1 MKKWF
6 FLFLLPVLC
15 FGQDQNNVQS
25 EVRHG
30 SLVLL
35 SWSVANMAGAGIGA
49 SQSEGSRLYF
59 HQMNG
64 YWNVINASL
73 ATATLLPSNKRTKAL
88 PQDELAMRY
97 RKIYLINAGLDIG
110 YMVAGGIM
118 QHRAQGANTD
128 RLTGFS
134 NGMILQGGFLF
145 VYDLWMAQRMRKW
158 TNNNSG
164 RLQVNPTFN
173 GLQLSYR
180 L

>member
-15 FGQDQNNVQS
+15 YGQDQNSVQS
-25 EVRHG
+25 EVRQG

-49 SQSEGSRLYF
+49 SQSDGSNLYF

-64 YWNVINASL
+64 YWNVINASI
-73 ATATLLPSNKRTKAL
+73 ATASLLPSNKRTK
-88 PQDELAMRY
+88 PFSQIELAARY

-110 YMVAGGIM
+110 YMVAGGVM

-128 RLTGFS
+128 RLAGFG

-158 TNNNSG
+158 TNNSSG
-164 RLQVNPTFN
+164 RLKVSPTVY
-173 GLQLSYR
+173 GLNLSFGF
-180 L
+180 

>member
-15 FGQDQNNVQS
+15 YGQDQNSVQR
-25 EVRHG
+25 EVRQG

-49 SQSEGSRLYF
+49 SQSDGSNLYF

-64 YWNVINASL
+64 YWNVINASI
-73 ATATLLPSNKRTKAL
+73 ATASLLPSNKRTK
-88 PQDELAMRY
+88 PFSQIELAARY
-97 RKIYLINAGLDIG
+97 RKVYLINAGLDIG
-110 YMVAGGIM
+110 YMVAGGVM
-118 QHRAQGANTD
+118 QNRAQRTNTD
-128 RLTGFS
+128 RMTGFG

-158 TNNNSG
+158 TNNSYG
-164 RLQVNPTFN
+164 RLQVSPTLN
-173 GLQLSYR
+173 GLYMSFR
-180 L
+180 F

>member
-1 MKKWF
+1 M
-6 FLFLLPVLC
+6 L
-15 FGQDQNNVQS
+15 FGQGENSVQR
-25 EVRHG
+25 EVRQG

-35 SWSVANMAGAGIGA
+35 SWSVANMGGAGIGA
-49 SQSEGSRLYF
+49 SQSDGSRLYF

-64 YWNVINASL
+64 YWNVINAGIASSAL
-73 ATATLLPSNKRTKAL
+73 LLPQPERTKNLSQA
-88 PQDELAMRY
+88 ELALRY

-128 RLTGFS
+128 RLTGFG

-164 RLQVNPTFN
+164 RLQVSPTFN
-173 GLQLSYR
+173 GMQLSYR